1 MTRSQLAEVGDTELP
16 RWAWEAVGVSD
27 PSGFLAKGGRSGLKS
42 HSRRLRDADRQSSDL
57 QAENV
62 QLQQAAKL
70 QADLLASVAHDLQTP
85 LSSVIGFTDL
95 LLTRD
100 LDAGTRRRCL
110 ETIAAELRR
119 LGRLIDDLFETPPGQ
134 AAGATRSR
142 ALFDLSQLLTE
153 RVELFRAQS
162 DAHEL
167 RLDLVLRAL
176 PVRADRE
183 RIASVVD
190 NLLSNAIKYSPDGGP
205 VVVRA
210 ATHDGK
216 VGVAVHDE
224 GLGIPAEQQHLVFG
238 RFFRTDTSRTSGIK
252 GRGLGL
258 ARCREIVQ
266 AHGGA
271 IGFDSTAG
279 AGSTFWFE
287 LPRARW

>member
-1 MTRSQLAEVGDTELP
+1 MTRSQLVEAESTELL
-16 RWAWEAVGVSD
+16 RSAWELLHD
-27 PSGFLAKGGRSGLKS
+27 SGSAGFRADGGEKGFEPQP
-42 HSRRLRDADRQSSDL
+42 LRPRAGNRPWRDVHE
-57 QAENV
+57 ENAR
-62 QLQQAAKL
+62 LQQAAKL
-70 QADLLASVAHDLQTP
+70 QAELLSSVAHDLQTP

-100 LDAGTRRRCL
+100 LDVGTRRRCL
-110 ETIAAELRR
+110 EMIAGELRR
-119 LGRLIDDLFETPPGQ
+119 LGRLIDDLFETQSEQQPG
-134 AAGATRSR
+134 AKLSR
-142 ALFDLSQLLTE
+142 GLFDLSQLLAE

-183 RIASVVD
+183 RIASVID
-190 NLLSNAIKYSPDGGP
+190 NLLSNAIKYSPDGGA
-205 VVVRA
+205 VVISA
-210 ATHDGK
+210 ATHDGR
-216 VGVAVHDE
+216 VRVAVHDD

-238 RFFRTDTSRTSGIK
+238 RFFRTDTSRTSGIE

-271 IGFDSTAG
+271 IGFDSA
-279 AGSTFWFE
+279 ADEGSTFWFE

>member
-1 MTRSQLAEVGDTELP
+1 MTGSQLVDVEERELP

-27 PSGFLAKGGRSGLKS
+27 HNAFLARGGRSGLEPPAHGS
-42 HSRRLRDADRQSSDL
+42 DAVDRRWRGLQEENARLRDAAEL
-57 QAENV
+57 QAE
-62 QLQQAAKL
+62 
-70 QADLLASVAHDLQTP
+70 LLASVAHDLQTP
-85 LSSVIGFTDL
+85 LSSVLGFTDL
-95 LLTRD
+95 LLTRE
-100 LDAGTRRRCL
+100 LDPGTRRRCL
-110 ETIAAELRR
+110 ETIAGELRR
-119 LGRLIDDLFETPPGQ
+119 LGRLLDDLFETQPEQ
-134 AAGATRSR
+134 QDGATRSR
-142 ALFDLSQLLTE
+142 GLFDLSRLLTE

-183 RIASVVD
+183 RIASVID
-190 NLLSNAIKYSPDGGP
+190 NLLSNAIKYSPDGGT
-205 VVVRA
+205 VVVNA
-210 ATHDGK
+210 ATHQGR
-216 VGVAVHDE
+216 VRIAVHDE
-224 GLGIPAEQQHLVFG
+224 GLGIPAEQQHLIFG
-238 RFFRTDTSRTSGIK
+238 RFFRTDASRASGIK

-271 IGFDSTAG
+271 IGFDSTVG

>member
-1 MTRSQLAEVGDTELP
+1 MTGSHLVEAGDTELLSS
-16 RWAWEAVGVSD
+16 AWELLEDFDSAGSRAERGKNELE
-27 PSGFLAKGGRSGLKS
+27 PYTRRSRAGNRPWRDV
-42 HSRRLRDADRQSSDL
+42 HDENVRLR
-57 QAENV
+57 
-62 QLQQAAKL
+62 QAAKL
-70 QADLLASVAHDLQTP
+70 QAELLTSVAHDLQTP

-95 LLTRD
+95 MLTRD
-100 LDAGTRRRCL
+100 LDPGTRRRCL
-110 ETIAAELRR
+110 ELIAGELRR
-119 LGRLIDDLFETPPGQ
+119 LGRLIDDLFEQPEQ
-134 AAGATRSR
+134 QAGATLSR
-142 ALFDLSQLLTE
+142 GLFDLSRLLAE

-162 DAHEL
+162 EAHEL

-183 RIASVVD
+183 RIASVID
-190 NLLSNAIKYSPDGGP
+190 NLLSNAIKYSPDGGA

-279 AGSTFWFE
+279 EGSTFWFE

>member
-1 MTRSQLAEVGDTELP
+1 MTGSPLVEVEERQLP
-16 RWAWEAVGVSD
+16 RWAWEAVGVAD
-27 PSGFLAKGGRSGLKS
+27 HDAFLAAGGRSGLEAQPHGS
-42 HSRRLRDADRQSSDL
+42 PVRDRRLQELQDENARLRDAATL
-57 QAENV
+57 QAE
-62 QLQQAAKL
+62 
-70 QADLLASVAHDLQTP
+70 LLASVTHDLQTP

-100 LDAGTRRRCL
+100 LDDATRRRCL
-110 ETIAAELRR
+110 ETVAAELRR
-119 LGRLIDDLFETPPGQ
+119 LGRLIDDLFETQPEQ
-134 AAGATRSR
+134 QAGASASR
-142 ALFDLSQLLTE
+142 ALFDLSRLLAE

-183 RIASVVD
+183 RIASVID
-190 NLLSNAIKYSPDGGP
+190 NLLSNAIKYSPGGGA
-205 VVVRA
+205 VTVSA
-210 ATHDGK
+210 ATHGGR
-216 VGVAVHDE
+216 VRLAVHDE

-238 RFFRTDTSRTSGIK
+238 RFFRTDASRTSGIK